1 MSRRFAAAL
10 IASVFASMLA
20 DSRMLG
26 AMSDNARPLADQDE
40 TSLADLAAEAGAT
53 AALAAHCNTDP
64 APLRSAY
71 ARALSVAAVD
81 IAVRQTLWRRYDT
94 AQSAGTVALRGFGQ
108 AECVNISSMI
118 KSTVRD
124 LERSSVGG
132 VNNTEEPDP

>member
-20 DSRMLG
+20 GSRMLE
-26 AMSDNARPLADQDE
+26 AMSDDPRPMADDDE
-40 TSLADLAAEAGAT
+40 TSLADLAVEAGAA
-53 AALAAHCNTDP
+53 AALAAHCNTDT

-81 IAVRQTLWRRYDT
+81 IAVRQTLWRRYD
-94 AQSAGTVALRGFGQ
+94 AAESAGTAALRGFGQ
-108 AECVNISSMI
+108 AECVKISSMI

-124 LERSSVGG
+124 VERSSVSG
-132 VNNTEEPDP
+132 VNNAEEPDQ